1 MTCLRASIPAP
12 WPRRRLAHAAIP
24 CLLPSLDHRSEGN
37 TANTFWIKD
46 GIRLNDNIHAEQDL
60 QSIKKNASSG
70 QLLQSLLWNRHDLPS
85 LEHGRLCRHHDGFTL
100 TGTVVASLEG
110 RTLHC
115 SYEVETTSSWETR
128 KVRITLSSGTEEQS
142 LHLERDD
149 DGRWWNGDTE
159 LTAFAGMTDIDLGIT
174 PSTNTLPIRRLQLE
188 PGESAAMTAV
198 WIRFP
203 SLTVAPLPQRYT
215 RTGEFAYRYESNH
228 GSYQADLEVDEHGL
242 VTTYA
247 DIWSR
252 TR

>member
-1 MTCLRASIPAP
+1 MGS
-12 WPRRRLAHAAIP
+12 
-24 CLLPSLDHRSEGN
+24 
-37 TANTFWIKD
+37 
-46 GIRLNDNIHAEQDL
+46 RLNNNMHAEQDL
-60 QSIKKNASSG
+60 QSIGQKNASSG

-85 LEHGRLCRHHDGFTL
+85 LEHGRLYRHHDGFTL

-115 SYEVETTSSWETR
+115 SYEVETTSCWETR

-149 DGRWWNGDTE
+149 EGRWWNGDTE

-188 PGESAAMTAV
+188 PGESATMTAV
-198 WIRFP
+198 WIQFP

-215 RTGEFAYRYESNH
+215 RTGECAYRYESNH
-228 GSYQADLEVDEHGL
+228 GAYQADLGVDDHGL

-247 DIWSR
+247 DVWSR

>member
-1 MTCLRASIPAP
+1 M
-12 WPRRRLAHAAIP
+12 
-24 CLLPSLDHRSEGN
+24 
-37 TANTFWIKD
+37 
-46 GIRLNDNIHAEQDL
+46 NDNIHAEQDL
-60 QSIKKNASSG
+60 QSIKNASSG

-198 WIRFP
+198 WIQFP
-203 SLTVAPLPQRYT
+203 SLTVVPPQRYT
-215 RTGEFAYRYESNH
+215 RTGNSPTVMRATTERIKRIWRLTNMALSQRTQTYGVGLAKAQPIPGCECSPCR
-228 GSYQADLEVDEHGL
+228 GSISRETVIASPDPCKGSARHTVIRHAKNPLPGL
-242 VTTYA
+242 L
-247 DIWSR
+247 
-252 TR
+252 

>member
-1 MTCLRASIPAP
+1 MGS
-12 WPRRRLAHAAIP
+12 
-24 CLLPSLDHRSEGN
+24 
-37 TANTFWIKD
+37 
-46 GIRLNDNIHAEQDL
+46 RLNNNMHAEQDL
-60 QSIKKNASSG
+60 QSIGQKSASSG
-70 QLLQSLLWNRHDLPS
+70 QSVQLLQSLLWKRHDLPS
-85 LEHGRLCRHHDGFTL
+85 LEHGRLYRHHDGFTL

-149 DGRWWNGDTE
+149 EGRWWNGDTE
-159 LTAFAGMTDIDLGIT
+159 LTAFAGTTDIDLGIT

-188 PGESAAMTAV
+188 PGESATMTAV
-198 WIRFP
+198 WIQFP

-215 RTGEFAYRYESNH
+215 RTGEFAYRYESSH
-228 GSYQADLEVDEHGL
+228 GAYQADLGVDEHSL

-247 DIWSR
+247 DVWSR